1 MREFLNDG
9 TVSLD
14 NGFAERIIRSFSVGR
29 ADWLFADT
37 LDGAETTAIMYSIV
51 ETAKA
56 NGANVEMYLRYLL
69 EEMPKHLD
77 DKDRSFLSDMM
88 PWSDKYKEYENS
100 LTGTDLKMFVDLV
113 EQPEAP
119 KTPRKKDA
127 AVEMSA

>member
-1 MREFLNDG
+1 
-9 TVSLD
+9 
-14 NGFAERIIRSFSVGR
+14 
-29 ADWLFADT
+29 
-37 LDGAETTAIMYSIV
+37 MYSIV

-113 EQPEAP
+113 EQPEAHFI
-119 KTPRKKDA
+119 DA
-127 AVEMSA
+127 L